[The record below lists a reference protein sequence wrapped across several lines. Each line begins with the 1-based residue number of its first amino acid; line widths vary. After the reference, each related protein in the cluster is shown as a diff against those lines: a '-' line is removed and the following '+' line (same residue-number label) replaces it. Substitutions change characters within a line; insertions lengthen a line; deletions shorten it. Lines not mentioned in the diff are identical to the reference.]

1 MGHHVITEV
10 VTDSL
15 ERLGWSA
22 DVLDC
27 MSLLGRFGSKIGD
40 WVFRR
45 LTGTPTLYD
54 GLHFSH
60 FRPGS
65 SVANAVDRAAT
76 KRLVPA
82 LRRHLVLNPS
92 DLVVSTFATG
102 ASAMAKLTA
111 APMDHRPATVGMCT
125 DVSPHRLWVWEGLD
139 LFLVTSPAA
148 AAAVRRYVPRAP
160 IVVVPQPVRPAFYTA
175 PEQRVARAGLGID
188 ADARCVLVMGGGWGL
203 GPLAETA
210 RTLARQGVVV
220 LAVAGRNRHL
230 VDALAAVARDQPGV
244 VPFGFSD
251 EVPKLMA
258 AADVIVTTPGAT
270 TCSEARVVGRPLVLL
285 DVVPGHGR
293 DNVQHELELDQAD
306 VCDPDP
312 PRLVASVLAA
322 LDRAVRPAPCTAAID
337 RWDEHFAEAL
347 SVVGILPG
355 ATSFQSSATGP
366 RSTVTG
372 VRARGAS

>member
-1 MGHHVITEV
+1 
-10 VTDSL
+10 
-15 ERLGWSA
+15 
-22 DVLDC
+22 

-45 LTGTPTLYD
+45 LTATPTLYD
-54 GLHFSH
+54 GLHFAH

-82 LRRHLVLNPS
+82 LRRQLVLDPP

-102 ASAMAKLTA
+102 ASAMAKLKA

-160 IVVVPQPVRPAFYTA
+160 IAVVPQPVRPAFYTA
-175 PEQRVARAGLGID
+175 PEQRVARAGLEID
-188 ADARCVLVMGGGWGL
+188 ADARCALVMGGGWGL

-210 RTLARQGVVV
+210 RTLAQQGVVV

-230 VDALAAVARDQPGV
+230 VNALEAVARDQPGV

-322 LDRAVRPAPCTAAID
+322 LDRTVRPAPSTAAID